1 MITLTQS
8 KDGLEV
14 PLYIN
19 PIHIVAF
26 EPIVY
31 TGSDTYNG
39 INKTYI
45 YISERLVF
53 RVIET
58 YETVLQILNNNRG

>member
-19 PIHIVAF
+19 PIHIVAI
-26 EPIVY
+26 ESIVY
-31 TGSDTYNG
+31 TGSEG
-39 INKTYI
+39 LNKTYI

-58 YETVLQILNNNRG
+58 YETVLHFLDTNRG